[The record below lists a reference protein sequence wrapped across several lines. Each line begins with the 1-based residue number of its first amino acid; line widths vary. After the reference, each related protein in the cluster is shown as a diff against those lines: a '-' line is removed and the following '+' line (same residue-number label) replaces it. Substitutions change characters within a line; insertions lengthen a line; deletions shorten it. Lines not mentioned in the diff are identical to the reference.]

1 MFKPTIHWVSNLD
14 HYRLA
19 LMPRPLGGEWLAS
32 VVATVHI
39 RLFF

>member
-1 MFKPTIHWVSNLD
+1 MFKPTIHWVSDLD
-14 HYRLA
+14 QYRLA